1 MVELDHEI
9 HSMAQHDPVAKRLQQ
24 LRGVRPLIAT
34 ALVAAVG
41 NAEQFANG
49 RQMAASL
56 GLTPKQHSSGGKD
69 RLPGISKRG
78 NVYLGSLLIYG
89 ARPVVWAAWF
99 RKEVYKKWH
108 VSAMSVRR
116 DKAASSSG

>member
-1 MVELDHEI
+1 
-9 HSMAQHDPVAKRLQQ
+9 MAQHDPVAKRLQQ

-69 RLPGISKRG
+69 WLPGISKRG
-78 NVYLGSLLIYG
+78 NVYLHSLLIYG
-89 ARPVVWAAWF
+89 ARSVVWPAWF
-99 RKEVYKKWH
+99 RKEV
-108 VSAMSVRR
+108 
-116 DKAASSSG
+116 